1 VLGESELAGSY
12 ADDAVGRAIGLGNDF
27 DTAHALY
34 FASAQPVFER
44 RVPEALRAAREAVE
58 FARERG
64 FHSYGALGSIF
75 CGWARAVDGEAEA
88 GVEEIKQ
95 TLNAMAGKARIDHS
109 IFLALLAEAHLLAG
123 QPLLGLAVADQG
135 IDVLPKTGERFYE
148 AELHRIRGE
157 ILLASEGTR
166 QEGVEALQS
175 ALEVARRQGAG
186 LLENRAAAS
195 LRRHQG

>member
-1 VLGESELAGSY
+1 MG
-12 ADDAVGRAIGLGNDF
+12 IDF
-27 DTAHALY
+27 RTAT
-34 FASAQPVFER
+34 VT
-44 RVPEALRAAREAVE
+44 
-58 FARERG
+58 FAR
-64 FHSYGALGSIF
+64 
-75 CGWARAVDGEAEA
+75 
-88 GVEEIKQ
+88 
-95 TLNAMAGKARIDHS
+95 KARIDHS

-135 IDVLPKTGERFYE
+135 LDVPPKTGERFYE

-166 QEGVEALQS
+166 HEGIEALQT

-186 LLENRAAAS
+186 LLENRAAS